1 MDQIDDDEDIGG
13 LSGESDDSFDD
24 RTWDLKKHGGD
35 LSESEDESGGDD
47 DGLQNVRQD
56 EVRQD
61 AQQLTPVA
69 DAVADPDP
77 MAHNASDTDTSIAD
91 DAVEVG
97 SNDDHDELG
106 DSLVSMDN
114 NSYPT
119 EHGSNQEV
127 HVTIMPIAE
136 RGDAQTDEDSEAS
149 DGGDA
154 RHLPRR
160 ILAAQGEV
168 SVVRKRRK
176 KSSAVVSTRRK
187 SVRLAEEVQNEEDDE
202 EEGPSVDEDDME
214 GPSVGMLQAIDDV
227 PLEEGEEEQVG
238 PSVWSKND
246 PGNIGKNIPP
256 FPPQALI
263 ISQ

>member
-1 MDQIDDDEDIGG
+1 M
-13 LSGESDDSFDD
+13 
-24 RTWDLKKHGGD
+24 
-35 LSESEDESGGDD
+35 
-47 DGLQNVRQD
+47 
-56 EVRQD
+56 
-61 AQQLTPVA
+61 
-69 DAVADPDP
+69 
-77 MAHNASDTDTSIAD
+77 
-91 DAVEVG
+91 
-97 SNDDHDELG
+97 
-106 DSLVSMDN
+106 
-114 NSYPT
+114 
-119 EHGSNQEV
+119 
-127 HVTIMPIAE
+127 
-136 RGDAQTDEDSEAS
+136 
-149 DGGDA
+149 
-154 RHLPRR
+154 
-160 ILAAQGEV
+160 
-168 SVVRKRRK
+168 VRKRRK